1 MRGEQGTESTSLMVS
16 SAEDVSDRRDRSS
29 GGRLPD
35 TVRTRGEPQC
45 SSQPLSTVWADLW
58 NEPGQN
64 PEQLTR
70 QQALLPSPNRSP
82 LTSSLLVPS
91 SWALSEGDRSKGVR
105 PMLLQILLHRWEWKN
120 KAMPL
125 TPGGETQPRHFTP
138 LSPRCPQRSPT
149 QVPVSKVG
157 PLLRVDLRVGVQ
169 VPHPLDV
176 HHDQLVARPLE
187 GEVAEGLAGTR
198 RQSTPRPRVDARAGR
213 TQLTWG
219 VSRMLSSRT
228 KPELELYLMYLPSM

>member
-45 SSQPLSTVWADLW
+45 SSQPLSTVWADFW

-64 PEQLTR
+64 QKQLAR
-70 QQALLPSPNRSP
+70 QQAVLPSLNQSP

-91 SWALSEGDRSKGVR
+91 SWTLSGGDRSKGVR

-125 TPGGETQPRHFTP
+125 TPGGGDGAPSVHVSVPTLSSAQPYPGSRP
-138 LSPRCPQRSPT
+138 QSRSLSPC
-149 QVPVSKVG
+149 G
-157 PLLRVDLRVGVQ
+157 P
-169 VPHPLDV
+169 
-176 HHDQLVARPLE
+176 
-187 GEVAEGLAGTR
+187 
-198 RQSTPRPRVDARAGR
+198 AGR
-213 TQLTWG
+213 CTGPPPPGCPPRSAGGPTA
-219 VSRMLSSRT
+219 RR
-228 KPELELYLMYLPSM
+228 

>member
-1 MRGEQGTESTSLMVS
+1 MEQGERGPRRGGPSDPCRAAGEQGRMRGEQGTESTSLMVS

-35 TVRTRGEPQC
+35 MVRTRGEPQC
-45 SSQPLSTVWADLW
+45 SSQPLSTVWADFW

-64 PEQLTR
+64 QEQLTR
-70 QQALLPSPNRSP
+70 QQAVLQSLNRSP

-125 TPGGETQPRHFTP
+125 TPGGGDGAPSVHVSVPTLSSAQPYPGSR
-138 LSPRCPQRSPT
+138 LQSRSPSPCGPAGQCT
-149 QVPVSKVG
+149 GPPPPGCPPRSAGVPT
-157 PLLRVDLRVGVQ
+157 
-169 VPHPLDV
+169 
-176 HHDQLVARPLE
+176 AR
-187 GEVAEGLAGTR
+187 R
-198 RQSTPRPRVDARAGR
+198 
-213 TQLTWG
+213 
-219 VSRMLSSRT
+219 
-228 KPELELYLMYLPSM
+228 